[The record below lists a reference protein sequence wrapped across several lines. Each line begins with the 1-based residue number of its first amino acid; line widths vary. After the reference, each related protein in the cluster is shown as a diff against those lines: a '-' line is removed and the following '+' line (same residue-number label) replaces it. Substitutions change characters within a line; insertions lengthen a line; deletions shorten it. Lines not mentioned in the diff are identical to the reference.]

1 MHALIATDGSPV
13 SLDAARKAVA
23 LLHPTKV
30 TLLSIADTSI
40 ADDSGA
46 GGFEGNLLSPT
57 ESARAREAILA
68 EGADEVHQ
76 TLDAIGLDP
85 AIVEHRVVEGSAGPM
100 ICQVA
105 ADTEPD
111 VVVVGSHGRG
121 FIKRVLIGS
130 VSEHVVRHCESPVL
144 VIRHDDHDDAGTD

>member
-1 MHALIATDGSPV
+1 MHALIATDGSEV

-46 GGFEGNLLSPT
+46 GGFEGNLLSPA

-85 AIVEHRVVEGSAGPM
+85 TIVEHRVVEGSAGPM

-105 ADTEPD
+105 GGHRP
-111 VVVVGSHGRG
+111 GRG
-121 FIKRVLIGS
+121 RGRFPRSGLHQAGPDRFGQRARGAPLRVPG
-130 VSEHVVRHCESPVL
+130 
-144 VIRHDDHDDAGTD
+144 AGHPPRRRTPAPS